1 MSARA
6 AALADRFRAANEA
19 VVAFVEAA
27 PDGVWRRECPAD
39 QCTVAALASHVA
51 GGHGA
56 ILDGILR
63 PIAEGTPG
71 PRYTMDDLARMNA
84 EQARANAARP
94 KGEVLAQLR
103 AEGARAEAYLRGMT
117 DEQLRRT
124 GVPPWGGDPVPAEAM
139 AEHVL
144 VGHPE
149 GHLASL
155 RQAAEQD
162 AGGGPATGS

>member
-1 MSARA
+1 MSEHA

-19 VVAFVEAA
+19 VIAFVEAA
-27 PDGVWRRECPAD
+27 PDGLWRRECPAER
-39 QCTVAALASHVA
+39 CTVAALASHVA

-56 ILDGILR
+56 ILDGIVR

-84 EQARANAARP
+84 ERAAADAARP
-94 KGEVLAQLR
+94 KAEVLAQLR
-103 AEGARAEAYLRGMT
+103 AEGARAEAYLRGLS
-117 DEQLRRT
+117 DERLGRT
-124 GVPPWGGDPVPAEAM
+124 GVPPWGGDPVPAAAM

-149 GHLASL
+149 EHLASL
-155 RQAAEQD
+155 RQAAGQE
-162 AGGGPATGS
+162 AGGGPAPSA